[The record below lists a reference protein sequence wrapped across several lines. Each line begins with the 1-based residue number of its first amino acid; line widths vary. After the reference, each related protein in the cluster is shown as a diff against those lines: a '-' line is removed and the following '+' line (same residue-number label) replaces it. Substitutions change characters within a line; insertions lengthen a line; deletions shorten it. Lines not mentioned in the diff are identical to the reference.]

1 MKRAILVIAMTAM
14 FITGCGKS
22 STYAVTTK
30 VVEVDAAK
38 DTVTVETFT
47 GHLFEFYCSE
57 DWQVGDC
64 CTATMNDNGT
74 AEITDDEIIAVR
86 YGGWNINK

>member
-1 MKRAILVIAMTAM
+1 MKRAILATVMTVM

-38 DTVTVETFT
+38 R
-47 GHLFEFYCSE
+47 H
-57 DWQVGDC
+57 GDS
-64 CTATMNDNGT
+64 G
-74 AEITDDEIIAVR
+74 
-86 YGGWNINK
+86 NIHWTPV